1 MRLVP
6 VGLVLS
12 AVVIAV
18 AVWFT
23 RGDDDNESGLQ
34 IDWIYDFIT
43 FVITGIALLFI
54 WLAVLMAVLAN
65 KRDAN
70 RRSREV
76 P

>member
-1 MRLVP
+1 MRMVP

-12 AVVIAV
+12 AVVVAV

-23 RGDDDNESGLQ
+23 RGDNEGESGLQ

-43 FVITGIALLFI
+43 FVIAGIALLFI
-54 WLAVLMAVLAN
+54 WLGVLLAILAN

-70 RRSREV
+70 RRSRES
-76 P
+76 